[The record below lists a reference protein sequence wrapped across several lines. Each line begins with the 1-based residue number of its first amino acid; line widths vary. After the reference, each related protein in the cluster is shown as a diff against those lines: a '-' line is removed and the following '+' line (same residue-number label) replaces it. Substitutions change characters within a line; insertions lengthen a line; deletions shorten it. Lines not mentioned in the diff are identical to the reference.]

1 MAQQAPPDMAHV
13 ESAPSKIKPR
23 NVFVYFNSRGQSA
36 RAGRRHGLDRAVE
49 HMLKS

>member
-13 ESAPSKIKPR
+13 ESTPSKIKPR

-36 RAGRRHGLDRAVE
+36 RAAAMALIERLNIC
-49 HMLKS
+49 